1 MLTIVCLFNNRE
13 IFEKCLLASLKNQ
26 QSDYEGIFVDNTQNT
41 YNCAAKAFND
51 VVKKQECILYIIF
64 EPNYK

>member
-51 VVKKQECILYIIF
+51 VVKKARVYFIHYF
-64 EPNYK
+64 